1 MTPETL
7 AAKGT
12 EAGEQMAL
20 FCWAALMQ
28 GRYPML
34 KWMFAVKNEERSGSV
49 IAGAKAKAMGV
60 KAGVAD
66 IFLPFPC
73 GHNAGLFIEMKKKG
87 GKQSPKQIEF
97 QKELHTAYKY
107 VLCYGWKEA
116 VNEIE
121 KYLQG

>member
-1 MTPETL
+1 MNPEQL
-7 AAKGT
+7 AKGT
-12 EAGEQMAL
+12 EAGEQIAL

-28 GRYPML
+28 GRYPCL

-73 GHNAGLFIEMKKKG
+73 GHHAGLFIEMKKKG
-87 GKQSPKQIEF
+87 GKQSPKQVEF
-97 QKELHTAYKY
+97 QKELHPAYKY
-107 VLCYGWKEA
+107 VLCYSWKEA
-116 VNEIE
+116 VDEIE